1 MLINYKQMKTLNKKM
16 NQVADKVGV
25 TTLGK
30 ELERNGYLVAF
41 DMYLRDIN
49 IYYSESLVEL
59 LDEMLE
65 ELNF

>member
-1 MLINYKQMKTLNKKM
+1 M
-16 NQVADKVGV
+16 NQVADKIGV

-49 IYYSESLVEL
+49 IYWSTSLNEL

-65 ELNF
+65 KLNF

>member
-1 MLINYKQMKTLNKKM
+1 MKTLNKKIS
-16 NQVADKVGV
+16 QVADKIGV

-49 IYYSESLVEL
+49 IYYSESLDEL
-59 LDEMLE
+59 LDEMLQ
-65 ELNF
+65 

>member
-1 MLINYKQMKTLNKKM
+1 MKTLNKKIS
-16 NQVADKVGV
+16 QVADKIGV

-49 IYYSESLVEL
+49 IYHSESLSQL

>member
-1 MLINYKQMKTLNKKM
+1 MKTLNKKIS
-16 NQVADKVGV
+16 QVADKIGV

-49 IYYSESLVEL
+49 IYYSESLDEL
-59 LDEMLE
+59 LDEMLQ
-65 ELNF
+65 ELNFLNF

>member
-1 MLINYKQMKTLNKKM
+1 MKTLNKKI
-16 NQVADKVGV
+16 NKVADKIGV

-49 IYYSESLVEL
+49 IYYSESLDEL
-59 LDEMLE
+59 LDEMLQ
-65 ELNF
+65 ELNFLNF

>member
-1 MLINYKQMKTLNKKM
+1 M
-16 NQVADKVGV
+16 NQVADKIGV
-25 TTLGK
+25 TRLGETL
-30 ELERNGYLVAF
+30 EHNGYLVAF

-49 IYYSESLVEL
+49 IYHSESLSQL

>member
-1 MLINYKQMKTLNKKM
+1 MKTLNNKM
-16 NQVADKVGV
+16 NQVADKIGV

-49 IYYSESLVEL
+49 IYWSTSLNEL
-59 LDEMLE
+59 LEEMLE

>member
-1 MLINYKQMKTLNKKM
+1 MKTLNKKI
-16 NQVADKVGV
+16 NQVADKIGV

-49 IYYSESLVEL
+49 IYYSTSLNEL
-59 LDEMLE
+59 LEEMLE